1 MSDVF
6 SQSPE
11 FIKTYGH
18 LSNLQFIELVY
29 KNVLGRAAEPAG
41 RDAWLLRLNSGMSR
55 GEMMIGF
62 SESIENLN
70 GSRHATNITMAYAGM
85 LRRVP
90 SATEHATRLADL
102 RAGRET
108 MLSIIDTILKSDEYA
123 RRFP

>member
-1 MSDVF
+1 VSDVF

-85 LRRVP
+85 LRRAP
-90 SATEHATRLADL
+90 SATEYATWLADL
-102 RAGRET
+102 KAGRAI
-108 MLSIIDTILKSDEYA
+108 LSSLIDTLLSSAEYA